1 MKVSINFDLDGTIC
15 DLYGVEGWLAD
26 LIAENTRPYA
36 EAKPM
41 VNMSRLARRLNALQ
55 RAGYEIG
62 VSSWLSKNSTEAYK
76 VKVRKAKREWLA
88 EHMPTDYCHLVQYGT
103 PKARVIAKYAE
114 TTEAILIDDEAKN
127 REAWNLGRT
136 IDPTTCDLI
145 ETLRGL
151 L

>member
-1 MKVSINFDLDGTIC
+1 MIIVFDMDGTVA
-15 DLYGVEGWLAD
+15 DLYGVENWLPKLRNED
-26 LIAENTRPYA
+26 PTPYA
-36 EAKPM
+36 EAKPLWDM
-41 VNMSRLARRLNALQ
+41 DELNAVLNEL
-55 RAGYEIG
+55 RNAGHYIN
-62 VSSWLSKNSTEAYK
+62 VVSWLSKNSTEAYK

-88 EHMPTDYCHLVQYGT
+88 EHMPTDFCHLVQYGT

-114 TTEAILIDDEAKN
+114 TTEAILIDDEARN

-136 IDPTTCDLI
+136 IDPTSCDLI